1 MSAEIGLGF
10 LGLGTVG
17 SAVVR
22 TVSERTGFLERQ
34 IGRSF
39 QVRRALIRDP
49 NRKRDVPLDESQLT
63 VNVDDVLDDETI
75 DVVVELMGGVE
86 PANTYIRRALES
98 GKHVVTANKEVM
110 ATHGIELLELATA
123 QGRDL
128 YFEASVGGGIPV
140 IGPFRQD
147 LAANQIREVHAI
159 INGTTNY
166 ILTEMAT
173 GGVDFDAA
181 LADAQR
187 LGYAEPD
194 PTNDIEGHRRGVQA
208 GDPGLA
214 GLQLRR
220 QP

>member
-22 TVSERTGFLERQ
+22 TVTERSGYLERQ

-49 NRKRDVPLDESQLT
+49 SRKRNVPLDASQMT
-63 VNVDDVLDDETI
+63 VNADDVLDDASI

-86 PANTYIRRALES
+86 PANTYIRRALAS

-110 ATHGIELLELATA
+110 ATYGIELLELATA
-123 QGRDL
+123 HGRDL

-147 LAANQIREVHAI
+147 LAQDRDRLFESL
-159 INGTTNY
+159 G
-166 ILTEMAT
+166 
-173 GGVDFDAA
+173 A
-181 LADAQR
+181 L
-187 LGYAEPD
+187 
-194 PTNDIEGHRRGVQA
+194 
-208 GDPGLA
+208 
-214 GLQLRR
+214 
-220 QP
+220 